1 MARDDPHIEV
11 YGVVDERNAIV
22 GLLMTTLPETP
33 QKVEVRGELSQ
44 IQSDLFHVER
54 KWETNGFVVS

>member
-1 MARDDPHIEV
+1 M
-11 YGVVDERNAIV
+11 DERNAIV